1 MIITHDRYFLDNV
14 TNRTLELDHGKIY
27 SYQGNYQSFIEAKA
41 LREDQEMQAEDKRR
55 NLYRREL
62 AWIKRG
68 AKARS
73 TKQKARI
80 QRFDQIE
87 SELGNVPG
95 KDNVDMGMQSSRLGN
110 QVFEFINADKTFEN
124 QTILNDFNWLIKPGD
139 RYGIVGKNG
148 SGKSTLLNIMAGRLE
163 LDSGELITGQTVNI
177 AYYTQEIEEMDENLR
192 MIAYIRG
199 AGEIIETNQGEV
211 IAAPQM
217 LERFLFPK
225 QTHGT
230 PIRKLSGGEK
240 RRLFLLKL
248 LMGKPNVLLLDE
260 PTNDLDTATLTV
272 LENYIDEFP
281 GVVISVSHDRYF
293 LDKTANQLLEF
304 NGDGEIESFYGTY
317 SEFLEAEEVEVK
329 PIQQKS
335 QSRQDEKSEAPAKKK
350 MTYMERRDWESI
362 EDQIAETE
370 EKLELFNTEL
380 NEIGSDFELAQ
391 KLMDDIDKLNNR
403 LEELIER
410 WTYLTELVE

>member
-1 MIITHDRYFLDNV
+1 
-14 TNRTLELDHGKIY
+14 
-27 SYQGNYQSFIEAKA
+27 
-41 LREDQEMQAEDKRR
+41 
-55 NLYRREL
+55 
-62 AWIKRG
+62 
-68 AKARS
+68 
-73 TKQKARI
+73 
-80 QRFDQIE
+80 
-87 SELGNVPG
+87 
-95 KDNVDMGMQSSRLGN
+95 
-110 QVFEFINADKTFEN
+110 
-124 QTILNDFNWLIKPGD
+124 
-139 RYGIVGKNG
+139 
-148 SGKSTLLNIMAGRLE
+148 MAGRLE

-335 QSRQDEKSEAPAKKK
+335 QSRQDEKSEAP
-350 MTYMERRDWESI
+350 
-362 EDQIAETE
+362 
-370 EKLELFNTEL
+370 
-380 NEIGSDFELAQ
+380 G
-391 KLMDDIDKLNNR
+391 
-403 LEELIER
+403 
-410 WTYLTELVE
+410 

>member
-1 MIITHDRYFLDNV
+1 
-14 TNRTLELDHGKIY
+14 
-27 SYQGNYQSFIEAKA
+27 
-41 LREDQEMQAEDKRR
+41 
-55 NLYRREL
+55 
-62 AWIKRG
+62 
-68 AKARS
+68 
-73 TKQKARI
+73 
-80 QRFDQIE
+80 
-87 SELGNVPG
+87 
-95 KDNVDMGMQSSRLGN
+95 
-110 QVFEFINADKTFEN
+110 
-124 QTILNDFNWLIKPGD
+124 
-139 RYGIVGKNG
+139 
-148 SGKSTLLNIMAGRLE
+148 
-163 LDSGELITGQTVNI
+163 
-177 AYYTQEIEEMDENLR
+177 
-192 MIAYIRG
+192 
-199 AGEIIETNQGEV
+199 
-211 IAAPQM
+211 M

-410 WTYLTELVE
+410 WTYLSELVE